1 MVDFNEDNR
10 LENYLH
16 DNVLRM
22 KQRMDDLNASAE
34 IISDI
39 KNKVLTDQIIKYIA
53 PHFYL
58 SKNNE
63 LIAV

>member
-1 MVDFNEDNR
+1 
-10 LENYLH
+10 
-16 DNVLRM
+16 M

-34 IISDI
+34 IIANI
-39 KNKVLTDQIIKYIA
+39 KNKVLSEQIIKYIA

-63 LIAV
+63 LIAI